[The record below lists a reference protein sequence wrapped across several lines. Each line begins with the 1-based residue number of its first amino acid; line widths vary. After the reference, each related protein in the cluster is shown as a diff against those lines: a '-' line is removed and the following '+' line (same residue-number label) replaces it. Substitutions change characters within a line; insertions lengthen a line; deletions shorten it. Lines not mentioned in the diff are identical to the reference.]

1 MFGVKK
7 SFLNLNCYL
16 WFQKTVI
23 VCKDILVTDVIFGML
38 GNIKGLF
45 TVLLG
50 NNWTREKQINF
61 FPELQNPIL
70 NFDLSVIVIVCSV
83 ALNNFC
89 LSTDDDTW
97 SGIEANWLF
106 EEYFQG

>member
-7 SFLNLNCYL
+7 SFLNMNCYL

-23 VCKDILVTDVIFGML
+23 VCEDILVTDVIFGML

-50 NNWTREKQINF
+50 NN
-61 FPELQNPIL
+61 
-70 NFDLSVIVIVCSV
+70 
-83 ALNNFC
+83 
-89 LSTDDDTW
+89 
-97 SGIEANWLF
+97 
-106 EEYFQG
+106 